1 MRLTLL
7 TDYAL
12 RLLMYVGDRPERL
25 CNIAEIA
32 EAYCISKP
40 HLNKVTHLLGQK
52 GWINTIRG
60 KGGGICLAH
69 APAAINLGEVVRSIE
84 PDMALSECFSSG
96 SICML
101 TGNCRLQVILG
112 GALQAFLTHLDNH
125 TLADLLN
132 GGTVMPVKMMGAD
145 FSIATQ
151 ATVDK
156 VITGEKP

>member
-12 RLLMYVGDRPERL
+12 RLLMYLGDRPDRL

-32 EAYCISKP
+32 EAYKISKP

-60 KGGGICLAH
+60 KGGGISLAH
-69 APAAINLGEVVRSIE
+69 TPDTINLGQVVRSIE
-84 PDMALSECFSSG
+84 PDMAITECFSTG
-96 SICML
+96 SSCML
-101 TGNCRLQVILG
+101 TGHCRLQSVLG
-112 GALQAFLTHLDNH
+112 GALQAFLQHLDQH

-132 GGTVMPVKMMGAD
+132 GDTLMPVKILESGVALAKD
-145 FSIATQ
+145 ATKDE
-151 ATVDK
+151 AS
-156 VITGEKP
+156 